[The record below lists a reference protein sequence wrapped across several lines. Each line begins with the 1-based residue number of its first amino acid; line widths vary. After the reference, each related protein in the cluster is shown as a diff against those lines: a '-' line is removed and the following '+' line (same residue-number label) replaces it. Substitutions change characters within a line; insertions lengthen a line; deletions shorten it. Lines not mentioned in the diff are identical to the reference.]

1 VLHLTPEGYRLIEVR
16 ADEEVFRVPLRA
28 RGVPVPERDVE
39 NRPRARVRHERA
51 AGAGGGLMAIKPYL
65 IQRRMMEL
73 GRVRLGEK
81 GSKGEPRRLTT
92 LRFTSASKLLLDAI
106 AEKHGGEVGRGRAP
120 PTKATSRSSPD
131 ADQVD
136 IILPPVYSD
145 TDGSPTAPYSQY
157 FEQWSAG
164 GCARRCDGETESLSG
179 KPCLCAA
186 AVAANGEE
194 ARQCKVTTRVSFM
207 IPDVPGLGV
216 WRLESH
222 GYNAAV
228 ELPGTLEVLMLAAA
242 EHKFIPA
249 VLRVEQ
255 RTKKVP
261 GEGTRRFIVPVIE
274 LPHVTVRQLAAGD
287 VPLAINPP
295 ATAPVER
302 PALPAA
308 PAPPDDP
315 SFAHETVEH
324 GDPPPLPDAAGIT
337 AAQIKKLNVLVGTLR
352 DAGHITTEQVYK
364 AMSREP
370 VVSEDGELHWSP
382 LRDSLSKDEASAL
395 IERLTALEAKVT
407 AGV

>member
-1 VLHLTPEGYRLIEVR
+1 
-16 ADEEVFRVPLRA
+16 
-28 RGVPVPERDVE
+28 
-39 NRPRARVRHERA
+39 
-51 AGAGGGLMAIKPYL
+51 MAIKPYL

-81 GSKGEPRRLTT
+81 GSKGEPRKLTT

-106 AEKHGGEVGRGRAP
+106 AEKHGGTVRPWEGAPDEGYFEVV
-120 PTKATSRSSPD
+120 TD

-136 IILPPVYSD
+136 IILPPVFSD
-145 TDGSPTAPYSQY
+145 SDGSPTAPYSQY

-186 AVAANGEE
+186 AVAEHGED
-194 ARQCKVTTRVSFM
+194 ARTCKVTTRVSFM

-274 LPHVTVRQLAAGD
+274 LPNVTVRQLAAGD

-295 ATAPVER
+295 TAPAER

-315 SFAHETVEH
+315 SFDHENVEH
-324 GDPPPLPDAAGIT
+324 GAPPPLPAADGSSEAAAATPTVTDA
-337 AAQIKKLNVLVGTLR
+337 QKQKLNVLVAKLR
-352 DAGHITTEQVYK
+352 EGGHITTEQLWQ
-364 AMSREP
+364 AGRLDPELGRGD
-370 VVSEDGELHWSP
+370 DGEIHWSP
-382 LRDSLSKDEASAL
+382 LRDSLSKEQASAL
-395 IERLTALEAKVT
+395 IERLTAFEANLKSPFQAP
-407 AGV
+407 AGVSQ

>member
-1 VLHLTPEGYRLIEVR
+1 
-16 ADEEVFRVPLRA
+16 
-28 RGVPVPERDVE
+28 
-39 NRPRARVRHERA
+39 
-51 AGAGGGLMAIKPYL
+51 MAIKPYL

-81 GSKGEPRRLTT
+81 GSKGEPRKLTT

-106 AEKHGGEVGRGRAP
+106 AETHGGTVRPWEGAPDEGYFEVV
-120 PTKATSRSSPD
+120 TDTE
-131 ADQVD
+131 QID
-136 IILPPVYSD
+136 IILPPVFSD
-145 TDGSPTAPYSQY
+145 SDGSPTAPYSQY
-157 FEQWSAG
+157 FEQWSGG
-164 GCARRCDGETESLSG
+164 GCQRRCDGETESISG

-186 AVAANGEE
+186 AVQEHGED
-194 ARQCKVTTRVSFM
+194 ARTCKVTTRVSFM

-249 VLRVEQ
+249 VLRIEQ

-274 LPHVTVRQLAAGD
+274 LPHVTVRQLASGD
-287 VPLAINPP
+287 VPLAIN
-295 ATAPVER
+295 APVSAPAER

-315 SFAHETVEH
+315 SFEHETVEH
-324 GDPPPLPDAAGIT
+324 GTPPPLPGEPAEQPAATVATITDA
-337 AAQIKKLNVLVGTLR
+337 QKKKLNILVSKLR
-352 DAGHITTEQVYK
+352 EGGHITTEQLWRAGK
-364 AMSREP
+364 LDPELGRGD
-370 VVSEDGELHWSP
+370 DGEIHWSP
-382 LRDSLSKDEASAL
+382 LRDQLTKEQATAL
-395 IERLTALEAKVT
+395 IERLMKLEANVESPFKAP
-407 AGV
+407 AGVGQ